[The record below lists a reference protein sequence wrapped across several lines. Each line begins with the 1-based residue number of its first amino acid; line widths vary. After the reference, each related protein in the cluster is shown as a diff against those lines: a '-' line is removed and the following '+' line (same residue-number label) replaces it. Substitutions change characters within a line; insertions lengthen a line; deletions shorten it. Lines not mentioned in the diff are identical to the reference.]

1 MEVRV
6 RVPAPSGLLMTNLLG
21 AAGLLLFV
29 FAIGALTDWRWGVLA
44 LGASLLALVGLV
56 QTAARAAAVQA
67 AAKPGEVPDLN
78 AHRQRAGKA
87 A

>member
-21 AAGLLLFV
+21 AAGLLLVV

-44 LGASLLALVGLV
+44 LGAALLTLVGLA
-56 QTAARAAAVQA
+56 QAARAAAVPSTAQQ
-67 AAKPGEVPDLN
+67 GDVPN
-78 AHRQRAGKA
+78 ISARRQQAGKA